1 MVHNMAP
8 TRNLRPG
15 YTVIFPNREKA
26 SSKVT
31 KAIVML
37 LLVISAVLMAIVTV
51 GGWKK
56 LEGLRPVN
64 FLLIFVYLVL
74 AFYLRRW
81 NRGLLP
87 MVAALAILMLIVALI
102 AGTGTSG
109 TSWFDRA
116 HAGYGATQMMFG
128 GKGLSPDMLGQITL
142 LIVPVQALLI
152 FFSLHGF
159 SQGWNVEQEVP
170 EEEAERRRGGGRGG
184 TLKEKRARIA
194 KRSAAANAASP
205 PVPSRRRPSPTARRD
220 VYTAGG
226 IRTHT
231 SRRTMPFE
239 GIVST
244 VPPPPRGGRV

>member
-37 LLVISAVLMAIVTV
+37 LLVISAVLMTIVTV

-56 LEGLRPVN
+56 LEGLRPAN

-87 MVAALAILMLIVALI
+87 MAAALAILMLIVALI

-128 GKGLSPDMLGQITL
+128 GKGLSPDMLGLITL

-184 TLKEKRARIA
+184 TLKEKRGEDR
-194 KRSAAANAASP
+194 KEERSGERSESSGA
-205 PVPSRRRPSPTARRD
+205 SRRRPSPTARRD

-226 IRTHT
+226 IRN
-231 SRRTMPFE
+231 RRGETDLSDLQGF
-239 GIVST
+239 S
-244 VPPPPRGGRV
+244 